1 MELSFCITCVNEIKV
16 VVSCTNLL
24 ETFLVHIP
32 PVPLGMHCTSV
43 HCLLLYEW
51 TQFVRHFS
59 NGFLNFDYYWV
70 VGQTLQICKWWFFG
84 IMGML
89 HEIMGV
95 QWLTSAASS
104 MTYQL
109 LLGAHESNCTLC
121 QLLHIKQLIP
131 ISAHMSNFCWWMR
144 PTKKCCTWTDFLF
157 WPHWLTSTR
166 PRSNL
171 PPWKGIH
178 KWPCTHCFSNARHP
192 LLPQLHSHSP
202 KLKQTLF
209 CDLCVYVCVCRVD
222 CIENVY

>member
-1 MELSFCITCVNEIKV
+1 
-16 VVSCTNLL
+16 
-24 ETFLVHIP
+24 
-32 PVPLGMHCTSV
+32 
-43 HCLLLYEW
+43 
-51 TQFVRHFS
+51 
-59 NGFLNFDYYWV
+59 
-70 VGQTLQICKWWFFG
+70 
-84 IMGML
+84 
-89 HEIMGV
+89 
-95 QWLTSAASS
+95 
-104 MTYQL
+104 
-109 LLGAHESNCTLC
+109 
-121 QLLHIKQLIP
+121 
-131 ISAHMSNFCWWMR
+131 MR